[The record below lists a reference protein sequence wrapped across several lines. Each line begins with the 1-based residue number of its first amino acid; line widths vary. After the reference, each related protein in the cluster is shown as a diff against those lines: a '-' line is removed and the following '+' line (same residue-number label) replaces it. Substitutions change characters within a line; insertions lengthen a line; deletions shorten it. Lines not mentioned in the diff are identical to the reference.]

1 MASWWTISVPAERRS
16 LDRHSI
22 DLNADLGEADDQA
35 GRAIEHDLLG
45 LVTSAHIAC
54 GGHAGDDETM
64 RATVRAALDAGVRVG
79 AHPSYPDRAGFGRR
93 PMEMAP
99 SDLAS
104 SLTDQIGALVQVAAS
119 LGATVCSVKP
129 HGALYG
135 QVGASAATFDVLL
148 GVVVDRCG
156 PDTSLVLPSG
166 APAVAWA
173 EKAGVTVLE
182 EGFADRA
189 YTADGGLVARQRPG
203 SVYRD
208 PTQAAAQALGLAGRG
223 TVVAADGTTLSL
235 AVDTICLHG
244 DSPNALAMARA
255 VREGLDAA
263 GIAVAA
269 PAARRLA

>member
-16 LDRHSI
+16 I
-22 DLNADLGEADDQA
+22 DLNADLGEAADDA
-35 GRAIEHDLLG
+35 GVAIERALLG

-54 GGHAGDDETM
+54 GGHAGDDESM
-64 RATVRAALDAGVRVG
+64 RATVQAALDAGVRVG

-93 PMEMAP
+93 PMEMAV

-104 SLTDQIGALVQVAAS
+104 SLAAQIGALVDVAGS
-119 LGATVCSVKP
+119 LGATVSSVKP

-135 QVGASAATFDVLL
+135 EVGGDVVTFDALAGAL
-148 GVVVDRCG
+148 ADRCG
-156 PDTSLVLPSG
+156 PAATLVVPSG
-166 APAVAWA
+166 SPAVAWA
-173 EKAGVTVLE
+173 HTAGLSVLE

-189 YTADGGLVARQRPG
+189 YSADGTLLARQQPG

-208 PTQAAAQALGLAGRG
+208 PEQAAAQALGLAQRG
-223 TVVAADGTTLSL
+223 TVAAADGTTLTL
-235 AVDTICLHG
+235 AVDTLCLHG

-255 VREGLDAA
+255 VRQALRAA

-269 PAARRLA
+269 PPTHRP